1 MPRLQAVSPR
11 PQVPPPCD
19 LTLGLTCTDK
29 SVPGRTTWT
38 MQVEERFTNPVGILQ
53 GGFLAALCDSAMGAS
68 SITWA
73 AGEGR
78 PPARSSNAEM
88 KVSFMRPVSPGDSLT
103 CTATVVSGGNR
114 VAFVEADVTDQ
125 EGRRVARASSTYI
138 LTPRPAED
146 GAPHAG

>member
-1 MPRLQAVSPR
+1 MAPR

-29 SVPGRTTWT
+29 STPGRTTWT
-38 MQVEERFTNPVGILQ
+38 MRVEERFTNPVGILQ

-78 PPARSSNAEM
+78 LPARSANAEM
-88 KVSFMRPVSPGDSLT
+88 KVSFMRPVNPGTTLT
-103 CTATVVSGGNR
+103 CTATVVAGGSR
-114 VAFVEADVTDQ
+114 VAFVEADVLDS
-125 EGRRVARASSTYI
+125 EGNRVARASSTY
-138 LTPRPAED
+138 LLSPRPD
-146 GAPHAG
+146 GQQGS